1 MIRFLGSDLAS
12 FKALTFRSGLNIV
25 LADKSEGATD
35 RQSRNGAGKSSLIEL
50 VHFLLGAEVRPDSV
64 FRSDRLIDSTFDIG
78 MDVKGA
84 QVTAGRSGKRP
95 SRIVVEGNFEEWPKA
110 PAEKIDGTAEY
121 SNEVWKENLGALWFG
136 LPSGSEE
143 GYPSFRSLVSYF
155 ARRQG
160 SGGFIQPIQH
170 SSQQQTWDQQIAVSY
185 LLGLDWNL
193 PQRFRELSARE
204 KVTKE
209 LRKAAKSGEL
219 GQYFGRAADLRTRL
233 TVVEAHAKRLR
244 EQLDSFQ
251 VVPEYK
257 ELEREANDLTR
268 SIDTRNTDN
277 VLDGDLIRQLRGS
290 LEQEVTPG
298 ISDVTDLYA
307 EVGVVM
313 PELVRKRFDEV
324 EQFHRTILENRRSH
338 LAAEIGAAEARI
350 AERDRLSLE
359 QDRRRQQVMGVLRSG
374 GALEHYTSLRE
385 ELGRLEAEVQSV
397 RQRLQTAE
405 TIESTKTEIDIE
417 RAQLL
422 KALRDDIHE
431 RAAVVREAILT
442 FEQLSE
448 SLYERAGSLTIA
460 DSSSGPTF
468 DVHIDGQRSKGITNM
483 QIFCFDMMLM
493 EICQK
498 QGRGPGFLIHDS
510 HLFDGVDERQV
521 AKALQLGAE
530 RAEARGFQ
538 YIVTMNSDALPKDG
552 FRGKFEIRGHVLDTV
567 LTDATET
574 GGLFGLRFE

>member
-1 MIRFLGSDLAS
+1 MIRFLSSDLAS
-12 FKALTFRSGLNIV
+12 FKALAFQSGLNIV

-35 RQSRNGAGKSSLIEL
+35 RQSRNGAGKSSLVEL

-64 FRSDRLIDSTFDIG
+64 FRSAKLIDSSFDIG

-95 SRIVVEGNFEEWPKA
+95 SRIVVEGNFEAWPKA
-110 PAEKIDGTAEY
+110 PTEKIDGTAEY
-121 SNEVWKENLGALWFG
+121 SNEVWKDNLGALWFG

-143 GYPSFRSLVSYF
+143 GYPSFRSLISYF

-185 LLGLDWNL
+185 LLGLDWSL
-193 PQRFRELSARE
+193 PQRFRELSAKE

-219 GQYFGRAADLRTRL
+219 GQYFGRAGDLRTRM

-268 SIDTRNTDN
+268 SIDARNTEN

-290 LEQEVTPG
+290 LEEESTPG
-298 ISDVTDLYA
+298 LNDVTDLYA

-338 LAAEIGAAEARI
+338 LAAEIASAEARI
-350 AERDRLSLE
+350 AERDRLTLE
-359 QDRRRQQVMGVLRSG
+359 QDRRRRQVMGILRSG
-374 GALEHYTSLRE
+374 GALEQYTSLRE
-385 ELGRLEAEVQSV
+385 ELGRMEAEVESV

-460 DSSSGPTF
+460 DSPSGPTF

-521 AKALQLGAE
+521 AKALQLGAD
-530 RAEARGFQ
+530 RAQASGFQ
-538 YIVTMNSDALPKDG
+538 YIVTMNSDALPRDG
-552 FRGKFEIRGHVLDTV
+552 FRGAFNISDYVSETV

>member
-1 MIRFLGSDLAS
+1 M
-12 FKALTFRSGLNIV
+12 
-25 LADKSEGATD
+25 
-35 RQSRNGAGKSSLIEL
+35 
-50 VHFLLGAEVRPDSV
+50 
-64 FRSDRLIDSTFDIG
+64 
-78 MDVKGA
+78 
-84 QVTAGRSGKRP
+84 
-95 SRIVVEGNFEEWPKA
+95 
-110 PAEKIDGTAEY
+110 
-121 SNEVWKENLGALWFG
+121 
-136 LPSGSEE
+136 
-143 GYPSFRSLVSYF
+143 
-155 ARRQG
+155 
-160 SGGFIQPIQH
+160 
-170 SSQQQTWDQQIAVSY
+170 SY

-209 LRKAAKSGEL
+209 LRKAAKSGEM

-268 SIDTRNTDN
+268 SIDSRNTDN

-290 LEQEVTPG
+290 LEQEVTLG

-338 LAAEIGAAEARI
+338 LSAEIGAAEARI

-359 QDRRRQQVMGVLRSG
+359 EDRRRQQVMGVLRSG

-422 KALRDDIHE
+422 KALRDDFHE

-468 DVHIDGQRSKGITNM
+468 DVYIDGQRSKGITNM

-498 QGRGPGFLIHDS
+498 QERGPGFLIHDS

-530 RAEARGFQ
+530 RAQTSGFQ
-538 YIVTMNSDALPKDG
+538 YIVTMNSDVLPRDG
-552 FRGKFEIRGHVLDTV
+552 FRGAFDIRDYVSETV

>member
-12 FKALTFRSGLNIV
+12 FKALTFRAGLNIV

-64 FRSDRLIDSTFDIG
+64 FRSAKLIDSSFDIG
-78 MDVKGA
+78 MDVRGA

-95 SRIVVEGNFEEWPKA
+95 SRIFVEGNFEAWPKA
-110 PAEKIDGTAEY
+110 PTERIDGTAEY
-121 SNEVWKENLGALWFG
+121 SNEVWKDNLGALWFG

-143 GYPSFRSLVSYF
+143 GYPSFRSLISYF
-155 ARRQG
+155 VRRQG

-170 SSQQQTWDQQIAVSY
+170 STQQQTWDQQIAVSY

-193 PQRFRELSARE
+193 PQRFRELNAKE

-233 TVVEAHAKRLR
+233 TVVEAHANRLR
-244 EQLDSFQ
+244 GQLNSFE

-257 ELEREANDLTR
+257 ELEREANELTL

-290 LEQEVTPG
+290 LEQEITPG
-298 ISDVTDLYA
+298 IGDVTDLYA

-338 LAAEIGAAEARI
+338 LASEIAAAEARI
-350 AERDRLSLE
+350 AERDRLSRE

-385 ELGRLEAEVQSV
+385 ELGRLEAEVESV

-431 RAAVVREAILT
+431 RADVVREAILT

-460 DSSSGPTF
+460 DSASGPTF

-530 RAEARGFQ
+530 RAEASGFQ

-552 FRGKFEIRGHVLDTV
+552 FRGKFKIRDHVLDTV

>member
-12 FKALTFRSGLNIV
+12 FKAQTFRSGLNIV

-64 FRSDRLIDSTFDIG
+64 FRSVKLIDSSFDIG
-78 MDVKGA
+78 MDVKSA

-95 SRIVVEGNFEEWPKA
+95 SRIVVEGNFEAWPK
-110 PAEKIDGTAEY
+110 PPTEKIDGTAEY
-121 SNEVWKENLGALWFG
+121 SNEVWKDNLGTLWFD

-143 GYPSFRSLVSYF
+143 GYPSFRSLISYF
-155 ARRQG
+155 VRRQG

-193 PQRFRELSARE
+193 PQRFRELSGRE

-219 GQYFGRAADLRTRL
+219 GQYFGRPADLRTRL

-338 LAAEIGAAEARI
+338 LSAEIGAAEARI

-359 QDRRRQQVMGVLRSG
+359 QARRRQQVMGVLRSG

-530 RAEARGFQ
+530 RAEASGFQ

-552 FRGKFEIRGHVLDTV
+552 FRGTFKVRDHVLDTV

>member
-1 MIRFLGSDLAS
+1 M
-12 FKALTFRSGLNIV
+12 
-25 LADKSEGATD
+25 
-35 RQSRNGAGKSSLIEL
+35 
-50 VHFLLGAEVRPDSV
+50 
-64 FRSDRLIDSTFDIG
+64 
-78 MDVKGA
+78 
-84 QVTAGRSGKRP
+84 
-95 SRIVVEGNFEEWPKA
+95 
-110 PAEKIDGTAEY
+110 
-121 SNEVWKENLGALWFG
+121 
-136 LPSGSEE
+136 
-143 GYPSFRSLVSYF
+143 
-155 ARRQG
+155 
-160 SGGFIQPIQH
+160 
-170 SSQQQTWDQQIAVSY
+170 SY
-185 LLGLDWNL
+185 LLGLDWSL
-193 PQRFRELSARE
+193 PQRFRELSAKE

-233 TVVEAHAKRLR
+233 TVVEAQAKRLR

-257 ELEREANDLTR
+257 ELEREANELTR
-268 SIDTRNTDN
+268 SIDVRNTDN

-290 LEQEVTPG
+290 LEEEGTPG
-298 ISDVTDLYA
+298 LSDVTDLYA

-324 EQFHRTILENRRSH
+324 EHFHRTILENRRSH
-338 LAAEIGAAEARI
+338 LAAEIAAAEARI

-359 QDRRRQQVMGVLRSG
+359 QDRRRQQVMGILRSG
-374 GALEHYTSLRE
+374 GALEHYTNLRE
-385 ELGRLEAEVQSV
+385 ELGRMEAEVQSV

-460 DSSSGPTF
+460 DSPSGPTF

-493 EICQK
+493 ELCQK

-530 RAEARGFQ
+530 RAQASGFQ

-552 FRGKFEIRGHVLDTV
+552 FRGEFKIREHVLDTV

>member
-1 MIRFLGSDLAS
+1 
-12 FKALTFRSGLNIV
+12 
-25 LADKSEGATD
+25 
-35 RQSRNGAGKSSLIEL
+35 
-50 VHFLLGAEVRPDSV
+50 
-64 FRSDRLIDSTFDIG
+64 
-78 MDVKGA
+78 
-84 QVTAGRSGKRP
+84 
-95 SRIVVEGNFEEWPKA
+95 
-110 PAEKIDGTAEY
+110 
-121 SNEVWKENLGALWFG
+121 
-136 LPSGSEE
+136 
-143 GYPSFRSLVSYF
+143 
-155 ARRQG
+155 
-160 SGGFIQPIQH
+160 
-170 SSQQQTWDQQIAVSY
+170 
-185 LLGLDWNL
+185 L
-193 PQRFRELSARE
+193 PQRFRELSAKE

-233 TVVEAHAKRLR
+233 TVVEAHTKRLR

-268 SIDTRNTDN
+268 AIDTRNTDN

-290 LEQEVTPG
+290 LEEEATPG
-298 ISDVTDLYA
+298 LNDMTDLYA

-338 LAAEIGAAEARI
+338 LAAEIAAAEARI
-350 AERDRLSLE
+350 VERDRLSLE
-359 QDRRRQQVMGVLRSG
+359 QDRRRRQIMGILCSG

-385 ELGRLEAEVQSV
+385 ELGRMEAELQSV

-417 RAQLL
+417 RAQLR

-431 RAAVVREAILT
+431 RAVVVREAILT

-460 DSSSGPTF
+460 DSASGPTF

-498 QGRGPGFLIHDS
+498 QRRGPGFLIHDS

-530 RAEARGFQ
+530 RAEASGFQ
-538 YIVTMNSDALPKDG
+538 YIVTMNSDALPRDG
-552 FRGKFEIRGHVLDTV
+552 FRSKFQIRDFVLDTV